1 VFAIMKKKN
10 DNVSLTI
17 KRMLRQAAGARSNCP
32 IKIIQGGDAPS
43 LKGHFYFWSNKS
55 GDVIRYPN
63 AYKRAWGKPIYNP
76 STIRVEVGSD
86 WLLTSLT
93 TNNVKELKLKIF
105 K

>member
-1 VFAIMKKKN
+1 MTKKN
-10 DNVSLTI
+10 ENISLVI
-17 KRMLRQAAGARSNCP
+17 KRMVRQAANARNNCP
-32 IKIIQGGDAPS
+32 IKIVNGNVAPII
-43 LKGHFYFWSNKS
+43 KGHHFYWSNKS

-63 AYKRAWGKPIYNP
+63 AYKRAWGKPIYNH